1 MKLLVLGASCGCG
14 QWLVRLADERGHH
27 VRALV
32 RPTTPSDPP
41 SGAEVEVLRGDVL
54 TPSVLDRALNGCDA
68 VLSALGIKRKAPWNP
83 WSTLA
88 SPPNLTT
95 QVTQHLVAAM
105 LQHDIYRIVAISAAG
120 VGDSLAEVHPLIQL
134 MINYSNMAASYADLE
149 GMENTLSASTL
160 DWMAV
165 RPTTLRDGPPT
176 GNVHLFDHYGLF
188 TRITRGDVAAW
199 MLNAVEQPTPFTRR
213 TPMIGG

>member
-1 MKLLVLGASCGCG
+1 MCGDA
-14 QWLVRLADERGHH
+14 RNAR
-27 VRALV
+27 
-32 RPTTPSDPP
+32 
-41 SGAEVEVLRGDVL
+41 
-54 TPSVLDRALNGCDA
+54 VLDHALSGCDA
-68 VLSALGIKRKAPWNP
+68 VLSALGIKRKTAWNP
-83 WSTLA
+83 WSALA
-88 SPPNLTT
+88 SPRNLTT

-105 LQHDIYRIVAISAAG
+105 LRHEVPRIIAISAAG

-134 MINYSNMAASYADLE
+134 MIKYSNMAASYADLE
-149 GMENTLSASTL
+149 GMENTLAASSL

-176 GNVHLFDHYGLF
+176 GNAHLFDHYGLF
-188 TRITRGDVAAW
+188 THITRGDVAEW